1 MTTKIQFGSLHF
13 GTDFQSCHN
22 VDGKRLAFRDY
33 RSLSGS
39 GYTFE

>member
-1 MTTKIQFGSLHF
+1 MISKIQFGSLHL

-22 VDGKRLAFRDY
+22 ADGKRLAFRDY
-33 RSLSGS
+33 RSFSGS